1 MERGIPVSEA
11 AVLVDGIRAA
21 ADSEQGV
28 PGRGAWLQPAGVWRA
43 APKCNPSVPGGNL
56 GSVRC
61 SSRCQAAV
69 EGITDTFLTRINTQK
84 EMLGQDPQQ
93 GIYYGEMIEILV
105 MILTHQF
112 PAQQVTRTE
121 DVSAP
126 APTQGPTSAGAGGP
140 PPATKRLQQTQAQVD
155 EVVDIMRMNVD
166 KVLERDQMLSELDN
180 RADALQAGAS
190 QFETSAAK
198 LKRKYW
204 WKNCKMMIILGVVC
218 AVILI
223 IIISE

>member
-1 MERGIPVSEA
+1 M
-11 AVLVDGIRAA
+11 
-21 ADSEQGV
+21 
-28 PGRGAWLQPAGVWRA
+28 
-43 APKCNPSVPGGNL
+43 
-56 GSVRC
+56 
-61 SSRCQAAV
+61 
-69 EGITDTFLTRINTQK
+69 
-84 EMLGQDPQQ
+84 
-93 GIYYGEMIEILV
+93 
-105 MILTHQF
+105 
-112 PAQQVTRTE
+112 
-121 DVSAP
+121 SAP

-223 IIISE
+223 IIIIYFST